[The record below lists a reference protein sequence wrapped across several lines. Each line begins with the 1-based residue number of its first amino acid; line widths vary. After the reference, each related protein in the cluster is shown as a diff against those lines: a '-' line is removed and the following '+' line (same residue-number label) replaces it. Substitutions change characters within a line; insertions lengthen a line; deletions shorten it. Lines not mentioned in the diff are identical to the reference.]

1 MSDKLRPCPF
11 CGAGYGLHIEKHRI
25 GSRDTFGITCSICGC
40 QISNCFDEESAIY
53 YWNMRGEDRLTVAA
67 PELKDIVKEF
77 VEKAVIPIRPPE
89 RDPLGEVMAVLV
101 QQWVDDDLLNRA
113 QSLLRWIEGEE
124 AREA

>member
-1 MSDKLRPCPF
+1 MSNHTPGPWKILTYDWGDRFGGVKPF
-11 CGAGYGLHIEKHRI
+11 T
-25 GSRDTFGITCSICGC
+25 DPFGKYAIKGKT
-40 QISNCFDEESAIY
+40 EEPIIASVSGFA
-53 YWNMRGEDRLTVAA
+53 NARLIAA
-67 PELKDIVKEF
+67 SPELKDIVKEF